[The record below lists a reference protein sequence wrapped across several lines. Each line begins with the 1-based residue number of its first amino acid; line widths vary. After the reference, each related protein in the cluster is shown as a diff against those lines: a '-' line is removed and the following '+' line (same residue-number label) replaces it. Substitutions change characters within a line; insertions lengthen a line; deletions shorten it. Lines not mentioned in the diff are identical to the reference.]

1 MIDKLIGF
9 SIKHKAVISFLTLLL
24 VIWGIYSLLNLTID
38 AVPDITDNQ
47 VAVHALAPAL
57 AAQEV
62 EQTITSPLEITMAN
76 IPGVTEIRSI
86 SRFGLAVITIVFKE
100 DVNIYLARQLVAQ
113 KLTEAQDVIPKGIA
127 QIQEGPIST
136 GLGEIYQYVL
146 QTKPGYDSVYS
157 PTDLRTI
164 QDWIVKRQ
172 LEGTPGVAEVNSFG
186 GYIKQYEV
194 AINPDQLRSMNLTI
208 TDIFNAL
215 AANNQNTGG
224 AYIEKGHNAYFIRGL
239 GLVKTL
245 DDVGKIVVKN
255 TSNGVPILIRDVAK
269 VQFGSAVRYG
279 ALTING
285 KEEAVGGVVLMLKG
299 ENSVQVINRVKD
311 KIALIQKSLPE
322 GVKIQPYL
330 ERSDFIG
337 RTISTVSHN
346 LIEGGLIVIFVLV
359 LLLGNLRAGLV
370 VASVIPL
377 SMLFAVSM
385 MNIFGVSGNLMSL
398 GAIDFGLIVD
408 GAVIIVEAVV
418 HRITESHKLS
428 DFSAINQ
435 PQSVSASLSQDK
447 FDEIVFES
455 AVRIRKSA
463 AFGEIIILI
472 VYIPILTLVG
482 IEGKMFKPMAMT
494 VSFAIFGALI
504 LSLTYVPMMSALFL
518 SKKIK
523 AEHKKNISEKIMER
537 IHKLYEP
544 AIHFALKKKK
554 LVVFSAFILF
564 VIALFV
570 FNNLGGVFLPT
581 LEEGD
586 FAVETRLAS
595 GSSLSQTIET
605 TLKAGKILREKF
617 PEVKEVVCRIGVADI
632 PTDPDP
638 IETSMM
644 MIVIKDKSEWVT
656 ADNREELADKMKE
669 ALSVIPGVNYEFQ
682 QPIQLRFNELM
693 TGIRQDVAVKIYGDD
708 LNVLAQ
714 LGNQASSLISKVNGA
729 VDVLPEKT
737 TGMPQITVEYNRD
750 KIAQYGLTIDDVNK
764 VLESAFAGA
773 KAGVV
778 YEGDRRFDLVVRFDK
793 AHRVDIDDVQN
804 LFIPLSN
811 GSQIPLSEVAAVE
824 LKKGPTQILRD
835 NTKRRI
841 AIGLNVRGRDVQS
854 VVNDIQIVLN
864 KNLKLPSG
872 YYITYGGQFQNLIQ
886 AKNRLMIAVPLS
898 LALIFVLLFFTFNSI
913 KESLLI
919 FTAIP
924 LAAIGGVFAL
934 LIRGLPFSISAGVG
948 FIALFGVAVLNGIVL
963 ISYFNQLEKEGVK
976 DINERILQGTN
987 VRLRPVVMT
996 AAVASLGFLPMAI
1009 STTAGAEVQ
1018 RPLATVVIGGLI
1030 TSTLLTL
1037 VVLPVLY
1044 SIFFSGAWK
1053 MSQRLISLRL
1063 RFISKF
1069 FGGKST
1075 TLLLFALVFAAANFT
1090 SYSQTNQPAGKV
1102 QTIKLNL
1109 NEAIKIALKNNP
1121 GLASARYSVEQQN
1134 ALGKTAF
1141 DLGKTTITYD
1151 KDNTPPNGNYG
1162 IGFSQTISFPTVYL
1176 QQNKLQN
1183 QNITLSEKSYEAV
1196 KSELIK
1202 NVKTAYYQFAYGKE
1216 RLKLFTYQESVYKNF
1231 SDAAKLRYKTGET
1244 SQLENLAAQSKYQEV
1259 QLQKKQAEADLIIYE
1274 KELQKF
1280 LNINEPIELIDTTL
1294 GKIQFVHLE
1303 YGGSID
1309 STAIE
1314 SNPILNFY
1322 RQKINNAESE
1332 RALEVHRLLP
1342 DLTFGYSKLTD
1353 NSVFN
1358 YYGFRIGVS
1367 VPLWF
1372 LPQQGRIEAA
1382 SIGGKIAQ
1390 SNYKNYRLLIQSS
1403 YQQQLK
1409 EYEKWKE
1416 QINYYETTGLKQADE
1431 ILKVAELSYRNGEI
1445 GYVEFI
1451 QNISQAIGIKTQYL
1465 DALNQ
1470 YNQSVI
1476 NLNYLAGR

>member
-9 SIKHKAVISFLTLLL
+9 SIKHKAVIVFLTLLL
-24 VIWGIYSLLNLTID
+24 VAWGIYSLLNLSID

-62 EQTITSPLEITMAN
+62 EQTITSPLEIAMAN
-76 IPGVTEIRSI
+76 IPGVTEIRSV

-157 PTDLRTI
+157 PTDLRTM

-172 LEGTPGVAEVNSFG
+172 LEGTPGVAEINSFG

-194 AINPDQLRSMNLTI
+194 AINPDRLRSMNLTI

-255 TSNGVPILIRDVAK
+255 TISGVPILIRDVAK

-285 KEEAVGGVVLMLKG
+285 KEETVGGVVLMLKG

-322 GVKIQPYL
+322 GVEIQPYL
-330 ERSDFIG
+330 DRSDFIG

-418 HRITESHKLS
+418 HRITTAAAGQAESGKLVGI
-428 DFSAINQ
+428 D
-435 PQSVSASLSQDK
+435 VLSQQQI
-447 FDEIVFES
+447 DEEVFHS
-455 AVRIRKSA
+455 ATRIRKSA

-472 VYIPILTLVG
+472 VYLPILALVG
-482 IEGKMFKPMAMT
+482 IEGKMFRPMAMT

-523 AEHKKNISEKIMER
+523 AEHKRNISEKIMER

-544 AIHFALKKKK
+544 VIHFALRKKKP
-554 LVVFSAFILF
+554 VVFSAFILF

-586 FAVETRLAS
+586 FAVETRLAP

-644 MIVIKDKSEWVT
+644 MIVLKDKSEWVT

-714 LGNQASSLISKVNGA
+714 LGNKAASLISKVNGA

-737 TGMPQITVEYNRD
+737 TGMPQITVDYNRG

-764 VLESAFAGA
+764 LLESAFAGA

-804 LFIPLSN
+804 LFIPLPN

-854 VVNDIQIVLN
+854 VVNDIQTVLN

-963 ISYFNQLEKEGVK
+963 ISYFNQLEKEGVQ

-1018 RPLATVVIGGLI
+1018 RPLATVVIGGVI

-1044 SIFFSGAWK
+1044 SIFFSDTWN
-1053 MSQRLISLRL
+1053 
-1063 RFISKF
+1063 RFLSKW

-1075 TLLLFALVFAAANFT
+1075 ALLLFALVFAAASFT
-1090 SYSQTNQPAGKV
+1090 SYAQTNQTSDKAR
-1102 QTIKLNL
+1102 TIKPNL
-1109 NEAIKIALKNNP
+1109 DEAIKIALKNNP
-1121 GLASARYSVEQQN
+1121 GLASARFSVEQQD

-1141 DLGKTTITYD
+1141 DFGKTTVTYD
-1151 KDNTPPNGNYG
+1151 KDNTPPHGNYG

-1176 QQNKLQN
+1176 QQSKLQN

-1202 NVKTAYYQFAYGKE
+1202 NVKSAYYQLAYGKE
-1216 RLKLFTYQESVYKNF
+1216 RLKLFTYQDSVYKNF
-1231 SDAAKLRYKTGET
+1231 SDAAELRYKTGET

-1294 GKIQFVHLE
+1294 GKIQFVPSE
-1303 YGGSID
+1303 YGVSID

-1314 SNPILNFY
+1314 SNPVLNFY
-1322 RQKINNAESE
+1322 RQKINTAESE
-1332 RALEVHRLLP
+1332 HALEVHRLLP
-1342 DLTFGYSKLTD
+1342 DIKFGYSKLTN
-1353 NSVFN
+1353 NSFFN
-1358 YYGFRIGVS
+1358 YYGYQIGVS

-1372 LPQQGRIEAA
+1372 FPQQGRIEAT
-1382 SIGGKIAQ
+1382 SIGEKIAESDYQ
-1390 SNYKNYRLLIQSS
+1390 NYRVLIKSS

-1416 QINYYETTGLKQADE
+1416 QINYYESTGLKQADE
-1431 ILKVAELSYRNGEI
+1431 ILKVAELSYRSGEI

-1465 DALNQ
+1465 DAFNK

-1476 NLNYLAGR
+1476 NLNYLLGRNN

>member
-9 SIKHKAVISFLTLLL
+9 SIKHKAVIGFLTLLL
-24 VIWGIYSLLNLTID
+24 AAWGIYSLLNLSID

-62 EQTITSPLEITMAN
+62 EQTITSPLEIAMAN

-157 PTDLRTI
+157 PTDLRTM

-172 LEGTPGVAEVNSFG
+172 LEGTPGVAEINSFG

-255 TSNGVPILIRDVAK
+255 TSSGVPILIRDVAK

-285 KEEAVGGVVLMLKG
+285 KEETVGGVVLMLKG

-311 KIALIQKSLPE
+311 KIALIQKSLPK
-322 GVKIQPYL
+322 GVEIQPYL
-330 ERSDFIG
+330 DRSDFIG

-418 HRITESHKLS
+418 HRITESNKLS
-428 DFSAINQ
+428 GISAMNQ
-435 PQSVSASLSQDK
+435 QQ
-447 FDEIVFES
+447 FDEIVFQS
-455 AVRIRKSA
+455 ASRIRKSA

-482 IEGKMFKPMAMT
+482 IEGKMFRPMAMT

-523 AEHKKNISEKIMER
+523 AEHKRNISEKIMER

-544 AIHFALKKKK
+544 AIHFALRKKK

-586 FAVETRLAS
+586 FAVETRLAP

-644 MIVIKDKSEWVT
+644 MIVLKDKSEWVT
-656 ADNREELADKMKE
+656 ADNREELANKMKE

-714 LGNQASSLISKVNGA
+714 LGNQAASLISKVNGA
-729 VDVLPEKT
+729 ADVLPEKT
-737 TGMPQITVEYNRD
+737 TGMPQITVDYNRG

-804 LFIPLSN
+804 LFIPLPN
-811 GSQIPLSEVAAVE
+811 GPLRLDSRIEASSQIPLSEVAAVE

-854 VVNDIQIVLN
+854 VVNDIQAVLN

-976 DINERILQGTN
+976 DINERILQGTK

-1030 TSTLLTL
+1030 TSTMLTL
-1037 VVLPVLY
+1037 LVLPVLY

-1053 MSQRLISLRL
+1053 

-1075 TLLLFALVFAAANFT
+1075 ALLLFALVFAAASFT
-1090 SYSQTNQPAGKV
+1090 SYAQTKQQKDKV
-1102 QTIKLNL
+1102 QAIKINL
-1109 NEAIKIALKNNP
+1109 DEAIKIALKNNP
-1121 GLASARYSVEQQN
+1121 GLMSARYSVEQQN

-1141 DLGKTTITYD
+1141 DFGKTTITYD

-1162 IGFSQTISFPTVYL
+1162 IGFSQTISFPTVYF
-1176 QQNKLQN
+1176 QQNNLQN
-1183 QNITLSEKSYEAV
+1183 QNITLSEKSYDAV
-1196 KSELIK
+1196 KAELIK
-1202 NVKTAYYQFAYGKE
+1202 NVKSVYYQFAYGIE
-1216 RLKLFTYQESVYKNF
+1216 RLKLFVYQDSVYKNF
-1231 SDAAKLRYKTGET
+1231 SEAAELRYKTGET

-1259 QLQKKQAEADLIIYE
+1259 QLQKKQAEADLMIYE

-1294 GKIQFVHLE
+1294 GKIQLVPSE

-1314 SNPILNFY
+1314 SNPVLNFY
-1322 RQKINNAESE
+1322 RQKINTAESE
-1332 RALEVHRLLP
+1332 HALEVHRLLP
-1342 DLTFGYSKLTD
+1342 DIKFGYSKLTN

-1358 YYGFRIGVS
+1358 YYGFQIGVS
-1367 VPLWF
+1367 MPLWF
-1372 LPQQGRIEAA
+1372 FPQQGRIEAA
-1382 SIGGKIAQ
+1382 SIGEKIAE
-1390 SNYKNYRLLIQSS
+1390 SNYQNYRVLILSS

-1416 QINYYETTGLKQADE
+1416 QIDYYKSTGLKQADE

-1465 DALNQ
+1465 GALNQ

-1476 NLNYLAGR
+1476 NLNYLLSNQ

>member
-9 SIKHKAVISFLTLLL
+9 SIKHKAVIGFITLLL
-24 VIWGIYSLLNLTID
+24 VAWGIYSLLNLSID

-47 VAVHALAPAL
+47 VAVHAVAPAL
-57 AAQEV
+57 VAQEV
-62 EQTITSPLEITMAN
+62 EQTITSPLEIAMAN
-76 IPGVTEIRSI
+76 IPGVIEIRSI

-100 DVNIYLARQLVAQ
+100 DVNIYTARQLVAQ

-157 PTDLRTI
+157 PTDLRTM

-172 LEGTPGVAEVNSFG
+172 LEGTPGVAEINSFG

-255 TSNGVPILIRDVAK
+255 TSSGVPILIRDVAK

-285 KEEAVGGVVLMLKG
+285 KEETVGGVVLMLKG

-322 GVKIQPYL
+322 GVEIQPYL
-330 ERSDFIG
+330 DRSDFIG

-418 HRITESHKLS
+418 HRITESYKLS
-428 DFSAINQ
+428 DLSTINQ
-435 PQSVSASLSQDK
+435 SQ
-447 FDEIVFES
+447 FDEIVFQS

-482 IEGKMFKPMAMT
+482 IEGKMFRPMAMT

-523 AEHKKNISEKIMER
+523 AEYKKNISEKIMER

-544 AIHFALKKKK
+544 AIHFALRKKK

-644 MIVIKDKSEWVT
+644 MIVLKDKSEWVT

-778 YEGDRRFDLVVRFDK
+778 YEGDRRFDLVVRFDR

-854 VVNDIQIVLN
+854 VVNDIQTVLN

-1044 SIFFSGAWK
+1044 SIFFSGTWK
-1053 MSQRLISLRL
+1053 
-1063 RFISKF
+1063 RFLSKW
-1069 FGGKST
+1069 FGRKSNA
-1075 TLLLFALVFAAANFT
+1075 LLLFALVFAAASFT
-1090 SYSQTNQPAGKV
+1090 SYAQTNQTLDKAR
-1102 QTIKLNL
+1102 TIKLNL

-1121 GLASARYSVEQQN
+1121 GLASARYSVEQQD

-1202 NVKTAYYQFAYGKE
+1202 NVKSAYYQLAYGKE

-1231 SDAAKLRYKTGET
+1231 SDAAELRYKTGET

-1294 GKIQFVHLE
+1294 EKIQFVPLE

-1314 SNPILNFY
+1314 SNPVLNFY
-1322 RQKINNAESE
+1322 RQKINTAESE
-1332 RALEVHRLLP
+1332 HALEVHRLLP

-1358 YYGFRIGVS
+1358 YYGFQIGVS

-1382 SIGGKIAQ
+1382 SIGEKIAQ
-1390 SNYKNYRLLIQSS
+1390 SNYQNYRLLIQSS

-1416 QINYYETTGLKQADE
+1416 QINYYEITGLKQADE
-1431 ILKVAELSYRNGEI
+1431 ILKVAELRYRNGEI

-1470 YNQSVI
+1470 YNQSLI